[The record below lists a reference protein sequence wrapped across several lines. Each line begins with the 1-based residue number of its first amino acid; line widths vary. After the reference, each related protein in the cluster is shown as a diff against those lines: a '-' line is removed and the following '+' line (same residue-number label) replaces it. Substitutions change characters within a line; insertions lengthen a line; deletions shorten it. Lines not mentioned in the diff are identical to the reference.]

1 MKLTETELEVINYL
15 RYLHV
20 RMNKKYHNYS
30 PVQNLSDKEV
40 VSLYNKIDLII
51 VDEGSIKRSFGIYD
65 EVYMIELNGV
75 KSSLLHEI
83 ENRGIIMSE
92 IGSDNINCTKCD
104 FHTDCDYDTDTQEIF
119 HA

>member
-1 MKLTETELEVINYL
+1 MSFILVTKLFFPILITIYGGIIKMKLTETELEVINYL

-40 VSLYNKIDLII
+40 VSLYNKMDLII
-51 VDEGSIKRSFGIYD
+51 EDEGSIKRSFGTYD
-65 EVYMIELNGV
+65 EVYIIELNGV

-83 ENRGIIMSE
+83 YQR
-92 IGSDNINCTKCD
+92 KCRKD
-104 FHTDCDYDTDTQEIF
+104 I
-119 HA
+119 

>member
-1 MKLTETELEVINYL
+1 MKLTETELEVLNYL

-40 VSLYNKIDLII
+40 VSLYNKIDSII
-51 VDEGSIKRSFGIYD
+51 EDEGSIKRSFCTYD

-92 IGSDNINCTKCD
+92 TGSSNKDS
-104 FHTDCDYDTDTQEIF
+104 
-119 HA
+119 